1 MRAKTVMHEKNVLK
15 GRWMRRSLPA
25 LSAVLLMLPASA
37 GGEGIEIQAPS
48 AETVTDNGSGA
59 ETEAAPP
66 LAPSPAPSRDER
78 LKKADSL
85 AKNGGLDEAVALL
98 KDLATEYPSDFEVR
112 LSLGR
117 ALSWAGDY
125 EGSVAEYNKAL
136 ELSPGNPEALSGL
149 GRVLSWAGE
158 YDRSIAA
165 YRKSIEA
172 APRDVDTRKGLSRT
186 LWWKGDLDGALK
198 EIREALSA
206 APKDDEALEIEER
219 LREEKGPRIR
229 GHYSSSTDSDSN
241 DLKIYGLSGYYF
253 TGRPGRLTF
262 NLNFYEATRP
272 GAGANATTIGVKDS
286 IDLTDRLAVTAGLS
300 LVMLE
305 PENDD
310 TVFMA
315 GGLNGRYELSSKT
328 RLSAGYNYSP
338 MLDTVALIENHVR
351 TGEYHAALSHD
362 YRDMTF
368 TALTAYSGYSDG
380 NSSYDMTGTI
390 SYRLSERH
398 GIYVG
403 AVSEYKDF
411 SEHTA
416 SGYFN
421 PPQIFSNSLFLTVE
435 DDIPGTRLSYNADI
449 EAGIQSFSGKTESTS
464 AIEVGVEWRLT
475 REISLDA
482 GYKYSRSALES
493 SSGFRFEEVKAGVT
507 YLY

>member
-1 MRAKTVMHEKNVLK
+1 
-15 GRWMRRSLPA
+15 MRRALPA

-37 GGEGIEIQAPS
+37 MGEDGAVPAAAAAEIKTDTS
-48 AETVTDNGSGA
+48 AGA
-59 ETEAAPP
+59 EAAPP
-66 LAPSPAPSRDER
+66 PAASPSASKDER

-85 AKNGGLDEAVALL
+85 AKSGGLGEAVSILKTLAL
-98 KDLATEYPSDFEVR
+98 EHPSDFEVR
-112 LSLGR
+112 MSLGR
-117 ALSWAGDY
+117 ALAWAGDY

-136 ELSPGNPEALSGL
+136 EISPGNAEALAGL

-172 APRDVDTRKGLSRT
+172 APKDIDTRKGLSRT
-186 LWWKGDLDGALK
+186 LWWKGDFDGALK
-198 EIREALSA
+198 EIREVLSA
-206 APKDDEALEIEER
+206 APKDDEALGIEES
-219 LREEKGPRIR
+219 LRDEKGPRIR
-229 GHYSSSTDSDSN
+229 GRYSSSTDSDSN
-241 DLKIYGLSGYYF
+241 DLKVYGLSGYYF
-253 TGRPGRLTF
+253 TGRPGRLTL
-262 NLNFYEATRP
+262 NLNFYEASRP
-272 GAGANATTIGVKDS
+272 GAKAEATTIGVKDS
-286 IDLTDRLAVTAGLS
+286 MDVSGRLTVTSGLS

-310 TVFMA
+310 TVFMT

-338 MLDTVALIENHVR
+338 LLDTVQLIENHVR

-362 YRDMTF
+362 YRNMTF

-380 NSSYDMTGTI
+380 NSSYDLAGTI
-390 SYRLSERH
+390 SYRLSKRH

-411 SEHTA
+411 AEHTA

-421 PPQIFSNSLFLTVE
+421 PPHIFSNSLFVTVE
-435 DDIPGTRLSYNADI
+435 DDIPGTRLSYNAGI

-464 AIEVGVEWRLT
+464 AIEVGLEWRLT

>member
-1 MRAKTVMHEKNVLK
+1 MM
-15 GRWMRRSLPA
+15 RSLPA
-25 LSAVLLMLPASA
+25 LCVILLLLPASA
-37 GGEGIEIQAPS
+37 SGEEGAIQVPLV
-48 AETVTDNGSGA
+48 ETVTDNGA
-59 ETEAAPP
+59 ETEAAP
-66 LAPSPAPSRDER
+66 LSVLSKDER

-85 AKNGGLDEAVALL
+85 AKNGGLDEAVSIL
-98 KDLATEYPSDFEVR
+98 KALATEYPSDFEVR
-112 LSLGR
+112 MSLAR

-158 YDRSIAA
+158 YERSVEA
-165 YRKSIEA
+165 YRKSIDA
-172 APRDVDTRKGLSRT
+172 APKDVDARKGLART
-186 LWWKGDLDGALK
+186 LWWKGDLDAALK
-198 EIREALSA
+198 EVREVLSF
-206 APKDDEALEIEER
+206 APKDAEALDIEER
-219 LREEKGPRIR
+219 LRDEKGPRIR
-229 GHYSSSTDSDSN
+229 GHYSRSADSDSN

-262 NLNFYEATRP
+262 DLNFYEASKP
-272 GAGANATTIGVKDS
+272 GPDAKATTIGVKDS
-286 IDLTDRLAVTAGLS
+286 IDLTDRLIVTPGLS

-315 GGLNGRYELSSKT
+315 GGLNGRYELSSST

-362 YRDMTF
+362 WREMTF
-368 TALTAYSGYSDG
+368 TALTAYSGYSDR
-380 NSSYDMTGTI
+380 NSSYDVTGTV

-398 GIYVG
+398 GVYVG
-403 AVSEYKDF
+403 AVSEYKAF
-411 SEHTA
+411 SDQTT

-421 PPQIFSNSLFLTVE
+421 PPHIFSNSIFLTVE

-449 EAGIQSFSGKTESTS
+449 EVGVQSFNGKTESTS
-464 AIEVGVEWRLT
+464 AIEVGLEWRLT